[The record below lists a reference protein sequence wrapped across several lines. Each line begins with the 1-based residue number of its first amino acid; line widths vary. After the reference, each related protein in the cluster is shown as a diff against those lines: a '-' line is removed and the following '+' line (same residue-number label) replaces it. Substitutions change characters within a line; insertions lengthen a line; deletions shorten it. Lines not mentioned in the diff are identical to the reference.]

1 MTIDQKRN
9 CVEELLNELRS
20 RLMSRLGDVPD
31 EWEGGELRT
40 WIADSARSMCVVLAQ
55 LRYSGRLRISL
66 TWLGELDCPGSSAG
80 GNVLGYWS
88 AFSVA

>member
-1 MTIDQKRN
+1 MMTIDQKRN

-40 WIADSARSMCVVLAQ
+40 WIADSARSMCVVLNAK
-55 LRYSGRLRISL
+55 RTRGYS
-66 TWLGELDCPGSSAG
+66 EDVSSRH
-80 GNVLGYWS
+80 LMRS
-88 AFSVA
+88 ASAAH